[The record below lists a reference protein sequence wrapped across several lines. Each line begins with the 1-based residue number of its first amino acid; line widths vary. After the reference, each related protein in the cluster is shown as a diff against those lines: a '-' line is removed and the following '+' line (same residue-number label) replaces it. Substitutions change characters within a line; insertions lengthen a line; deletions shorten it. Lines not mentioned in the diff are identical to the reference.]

1 MAFSIICLGLCSLI
15 AQFVLLRELTV
26 SFQGNELSISIIL
39 FSWLIGSSAGGFLGR
54 RFLNLRDIKNK
65 LAFLF
70 IFNSLWFYIGL
81 FSSRGLKLLFHI
93 PAFEIIQPLQI
104 LLICVLT
111 VIPLALSLGLSFIFI
126 ARIIKNPVKTY
137 SLESLGAFL
146 AGMLS
151 LVLVKYVNSSQIL
164 WIISTLSLIACLQ
177 IGNKSKL
184 LRPVVYSLIT
194 LNFIVALTGA
204 LSIFQNYSNSLRF
217 PQQKLIASVDSIY
230 ENIAITKI
238 GEQSCL
244 YENGRL
250 SFSNENTEAIEEF
263 GNMVLLSHPAPK
275 KILLVGSGF
284 SGILQQI
291 LKHPVESI
299 DYTEPDSKLIS
310 TALEYIPYPED
321 PGLTDKRIKI
331 YNQDPRFFVKN
342 TNKKYDLVI
351 LNSGGP
357 VSLQS
362 NRFYTIEF
370 FKEIKRVLNPG
381 GWLAVAIDSKED
393 ILAGQMLQYN
403 SSIYKTLESEFKD
416 IQIIPGERMILIAS
430 VETKPKIEH
439 ETLKKIFME
448 RNISAVYFT
457 PEYMKTK
464 LDRQNYIT
472 EILKLNIKNVTLNRD
487 YSPHGFLYYLGLK
500 AKQSS
505 LSFEKIWAMFGK
517 INFLYIIGL
526 FAIITYFCRKNIIKI
541 TIITTGF
548 FGISIELI
556 IALIFQI
563 NFGLLYYTLGA
574 IIASFMLGLFSGS
587 MFIAKKTTGKKI
599 YSSHLLIYFE
609 VFIGIIS
616 IASALLLKQAWI
628 TYFLLTGLAGFLIGC
643 EFGLF
648 CRLYP
653 VSTVYSLD
661 LAGACLGSISTGIIL
676 IPVFGI
682 YKVCLGMAL
691 VKFTSIY
698 FLKKQLR

>member
-1 MAFSIICLGLCSLI
+1 VS
-15 AQFVLLRELTV
+15 VPYLL
-26 SFQGNELSISIIL
+26 
-39 FSWLIGSSAGGFLGR
+39 
-54 RFLNLRDIKNK
+54 
-65 LAFLF
+65 
-70 IFNSLWFYIGL
+70 
-81 FSSRGLKLLFHI
+81 
-93 PAFEIIQPLQI
+93 
-104 LLICVLT
+104 
-111 VIPLALSLGLSFIFI
+111 
-126 ARIIKNPVKTY
+126 
-137 SLESLGAFL
+137 
-146 AGMLS
+146 
-151 LVLVKYVNSSQIL
+151 
-164 WIISTLSLIACLQ
+164 
-177 IGNKSKL
+177 
-184 LRPVVYSLIT
+184 
-194 LNFIVALTGA
+194 
-204 LSIFQNYSNSLRF
+204 
-217 PQQKLIASVDSIY
+217 
-230 ENIAITKI
+230 
-238 GEQSCL
+238 
-244 YENGRL
+244 
-250 SFSNENTEAIEEF
+250 
-263 GNMVLLSHPAPK
+263 
-275 KILLVGSGF
+275 
-284 SGILQQI
+284 
-291 LKHPVESI
+291 
-299 DYTEPDSKLIS
+299 
-310 TALEYIPYPED
+310 
-321 PGLTDKRIKI
+321 
-331 YNQDPRFFVKN
+331 
-342 TNKKYDLVI
+342 
-351 LNSGGP
+351 
-357 VSLQS
+357 
-362 NRFYTIEF
+362 
-370 FKEIKRVLNPG
+370 
-381 GWLAVAIDSKED
+381 
-393 ILAGQMLQYN
+393 
-403 SSIYKTLESEFKD
+403 
-416 IQIIPGERMILIAS
+416 IPGERMILIAS